1 VKAAVEEQLK
11 TIDTG
16 SKFQLDHV
24 SVKHNWKA
32 ETAEY
37 LKLLAKREKTSSEL
51 DRMAELTEKSAKS
64 YIDQSGMDAKTL
76 GFEAG
81 TDASGGYW
89 MAPTFDME
97 VDKLVYEF
105 SPLLNLIRVRQGGE
119 KTEINSIS
127 TFDFNMRTNEDTAYT
142 AKTPTL
148 SQEELKYRDAG
159 GLMSIGMAALSG
171 SAYNVIS
178 ELTELAADARIRY
191 LEQIILTGLAASDG
205 FNGIHFI
212 SGIGSAA
219 CAATNGTGGIVSKDL
234 SNLLGAVASP
244 ARPRAKFVM
253 NWLELCRITDERD
266 NNGQPTNQVMTT
278 PDGKFI
284 HKPTGKEIIVSDLGY
299 RLLNGVTN
307 KTAGS
312 NVPVICGDL
321 SRFRFYQVGGMKIK
335 TSNEFYFDKEAIALL
350 MAIRFKQGVPT
361 QSKTSFA
368 TLTGVKSVAI

>member
-1 VKAAVEEQLK
+1 
-11 TIDTG
+11 
-16 SKFQLDHV
+16 
-24 SVKHNWKA
+24 
-32 ETAEY
+32 
-37 LKLLAKREKTSSEL
+37 
-51 DRMAELTEKSAKS
+51 
-64 YIDQSGMDAKTL
+64 
-76 GFEAG
+76 
-81 TDASGGYW
+81 
-89 MAPTFDME
+89 
-97 VDKLVYEF
+97 
-105 SPLLNLIRVRQGGE
+105 
-119 KTEINSIS
+119 
-127 TFDFNMRTNEDTAYT
+127 
-142 AKTPTL
+142 
-148 SQEELKYRDAG
+148 
-159 GLMSIGMAALSG
+159 
-171 SAYNVIS
+171 
-178 ELTELAADARIRY
+178 
-191 LEQIILTGLAASDG
+191 
-205 FNGIHFI
+205 
-212 SGIGSAA
+212 
-219 CAATNGTGGIVSKDL
+219 
-234 SNLLGAVASP
+234 
-244 ARPRAKFVM
+244 M